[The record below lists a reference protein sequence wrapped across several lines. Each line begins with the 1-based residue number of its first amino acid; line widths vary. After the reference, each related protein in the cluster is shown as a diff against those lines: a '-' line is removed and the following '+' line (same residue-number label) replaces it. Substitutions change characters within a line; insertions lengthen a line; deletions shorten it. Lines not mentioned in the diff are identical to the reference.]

1 MLAKKERLN
10 REAFNRFF
18 ASGKR
23 YHSPNFQLIHSPF
36 ERFHGSVVVGKKVF
50 KSAVR
55 RNRLRRQ
62 VYGQLYRAKATGPQ
76 TGVYILIAKPSA
88 GTLTKAK
95 LAPEVETLLAQAR

>member
-10 REAFNRFF
+10 REDFNRFF

-23 YHSPNFQLIHSPF
+23 YHSANFQLIHSSF
-36 ERFHGSVVVGKKVF
+36 ERFHGSVVVGRKVF

-62 VYGQLYRAKATGPQ
+62 VYGILYRTKAKGVQ
-76 TGVYILIAKPSA
+76 TGIYIIIAKPSA
-88 GTLTKAK
+88 GTVSKAN
-95 LAPEVETLLAQAR
+95 LAPELETLLAGVR